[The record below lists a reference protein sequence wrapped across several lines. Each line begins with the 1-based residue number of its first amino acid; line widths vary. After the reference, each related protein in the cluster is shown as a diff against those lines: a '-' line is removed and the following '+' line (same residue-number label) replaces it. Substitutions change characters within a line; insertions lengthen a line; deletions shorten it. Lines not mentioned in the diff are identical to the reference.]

1 MTHDCVGAMLV
12 REGRVLLGRRAP
24 DAAWLADAWDIF
36 GGHVEPGETDEA
48 ALRRELREELGIEA
62 GTLQP
67 LGELA
72 GDAPEP
78 WRLRVFRVHEWGGQP
93 LAHAAGGHVAM
104 RWCTPAEAR
113 ARLAPA
119 HPGFAPLLEAALA
132 PGAAS
137 MATDPD
143 PDPGSPA

>member
-1 MTHDCVGAMLV
+1 MRHDCVGALLV
-12 REGRVLLGRRAP
+12 RGGRVLLGLRAP

-36 GGHVEPGETDEA
+36 GGHVEAGETGEA
-48 ALRRELREELGIEA
+48 AIRRELEEELGIRA
-62 GTLQP
+62 GP
-67 LGELA
+67 VRALGELA

-78 WRLRVFRVHEWGGQP
+78 WRLRVFAIHEWQGDPDVRVDGS
-93 LAHAAGGHVAM
+93 HVAM
-104 RWCTPAEAR
+104 QWCSLDEAR

-137 MATDPD
+137 MAAEPD